1 MQKYSKLIINIKN
14 KIFKNKKKMTKNKIK
29 QIIS

>member
-1 MQKYSKLIINIKN
+1 MQKYFKLIIIIKN

-29 QIIS
+29 WIIN